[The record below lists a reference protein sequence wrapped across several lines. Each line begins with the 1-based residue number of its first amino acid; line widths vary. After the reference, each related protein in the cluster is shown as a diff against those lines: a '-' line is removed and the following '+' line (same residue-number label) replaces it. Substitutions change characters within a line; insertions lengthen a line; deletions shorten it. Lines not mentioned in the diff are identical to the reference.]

1 MDYDHSL
8 YDSRKT
14 RQDIQQ
20 AFDDWARYTELTFC
34 EMTDGEKADFNLA
47 FVSSDHSDGAPFD
60 GSGGQVSHTFPLG
73 NRYAGH
79 IHFDSTEKWSH
90 T

>member
-1 MDYDHSL
+1 M
-8 YDSRKT
+8 

-20 AFDDWARYTELTFC
+20 AFDDWARYTKLTFF
-34 EMTDGEKADFNLA
+34 EVTEDKKADFNLA
-47 FVSSDHSDGAPFD
+47 FVSGDHSDGTPFD
-60 GSGGQVSHTFPLG
+60 GPGGQVSHTFLPD
-73 NRYAGH
+73 NRYVGH